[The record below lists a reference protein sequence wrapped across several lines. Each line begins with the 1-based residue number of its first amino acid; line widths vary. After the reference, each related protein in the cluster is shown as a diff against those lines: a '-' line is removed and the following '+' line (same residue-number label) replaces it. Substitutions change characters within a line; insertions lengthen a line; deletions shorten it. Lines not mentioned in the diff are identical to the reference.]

1 VTPRSSAKLAPF
13 QFGRITPLIDPDEI
27 ERLLGDLESD
37 RVERTESVD
46 NSVKFCKAI
55 CAFANDLPA
64 HRAPG
69 YLCIGVDKFGAP
81 TSTPINE
88 RLLEA
93 LASHRSNGQIIPMP
107 TMEVAKVDFRGV
119 PIAVVKVEPS
129 DLPPV
134 RYQMQTWIRV
144 GPSARLATQEEERR
158 LTERRVDR
166 ARTWDLQACVGASL
180 DDLALDLFRLT
191 YLPQAVSPQVI
202 EDNGRPIDEQLGS
215 LRFYHQPLGAPTN
228 GAMLLF
234 GKDPVAFVPGAYVQ
248 YVRYEGE
255 SQATDVLVERRFD
268 GDLLQVMRSL
278 DQLARDVAGA
288 RPVRQTNL
296 GDTTVQDYPEIA
308 LHELLMNAVV
318 HRNYDN
324 STTPISINHFSDRIE
339 IQNPGSLFGDL
350 TRGQFPNGVSY
361 RNPVLAEAAKTL
373 GFVNRFGRGVA
384 VAQQELTQNGSP
396 PLEYLIGENH
406 MLMTVR
412 KRP

>member
-1 VTPRSSAKLAPF
+1 M
-13 QFGRITPLIDPDEI
+13 IDTAEL

-37 RVERTESVD
+37 RVERTESLNKTD
-46 NSVKFCKAI
+46 KFCKAI
-55 CAFANDLPA
+55 CAFANDMPGHGL
-64 HRAPG
+64 PG
-69 YLCIGVDKFGAP
+69 YLCLGVDKDGLPTGAV
-81 TSTPINE
+81 IDE
-88 RLLEA
+88 RLLEV
-93 LASHRSNGQIIPMP
+93 LAGHRSGGQIIPMP

-119 PIAVVKVEPS
+119 PIAVVKVQPS

-166 ARTWDLQACVGASL
+166 AKTWDLQACPGATL
-180 DDLALDLFRLT
+180 ADLALDLFRLS
-191 YLPQAVSPQVI
+191 YLPQAVSRQVI
-202 EDNGRPIDEQLGS
+202 EENGRSIEEQLGS
-215 LRFYHQPLGAPTN
+215 LRFFHKPLGVPTN
-228 GAMLLF
+228 GAILLF
-234 GKDPVAFVPGAYVQ
+234 GKDPETFVPGAYVQ
-248 YVRYEGE
+248 YVRYDGN
-255 SQATDVLVERRFD
+255 SQAADVLIERRFS

-278 DQLARDVAGA
+278 DQLAKDVAGA
-288 RPVRQTNL
+288 RPLRQPNLADVTVR
-296 GDTTVQDYPEIA
+296 DYPEVA

-324 STTPISINHFSDRIE
+324 STTPVSINHFSDRIE

-373 GFVNRFGRGVA
+373 GFVNRFGRGIA
-384 VAQQELTQNGSP
+384 VAQRELIQNGSP
-396 PLEYLIGENH
+396 PLEYVVGDNH
-406 MLMTVR
+406 MLMTLR

>member
-1 VTPRSSAKLAPF
+1 
-13 QFGRITPLIDPDEI
+13 LIDPDEI

-37 RVERTESVD
+37 RVERTESTND
-46 NSVKFCKAI
+46 TAKFCKAI
-55 CAFANDLPA
+55 CAFANDMPA
-64 HRAPG
+64 HRLPG
-69 YLCIGVDKFGAP
+69 YLCIGVDKVGVP
-81 TSTPINE
+81 TSTRIDE

-144 GPSARLATQEEERR
+144 GPSARIATQEEERR

-166 ARTWDLQACVGASL
+166 ARTWDLQACLGATL
-180 DDLALDLFRLT
+180 DDLALDLFRLA
-191 YLPQAVSPQVI
+191 YLPQAVSRQVI
-202 EDNGRPIDEQLGS
+202 DDNRRPIEEQLGS
-215 LRFYHQPLGAPTN
+215 LRFYHKPLGAPTN

-234 GKDPVAFVPGAYVQ
+234 GKDPEAFVPGAYVQ

-288 RPVRQTNL
+288 RPVRQTHL
-296 GDTTVQDYPEIA
+296 GDATVQDYPEIA

-324 STTPISINHFSDRIE
+324 STTPISINHFLDRIE

-384 VAQQELTQNGSP
+384 VAQRELTQNGSP
-396 PLEYLIGENH
+396 PLEYLIGDNH

>member
-1 VTPRSSAKLAPF
+1 M
-13 QFGRITPLIDPDEI
+13 IDTAEL

-37 RVERTESVD
+37 RVERTESL
-46 NSVKFCKAI
+46 NNTAKFCKAI
-55 CAFANDLPA
+55 CAFANDMPG
-64 HRAPG
+64 HRLPG
-69 YLCIGVDKFGAP
+69 YLCLGVDKDGAP
-81 TSTPINE
+81 TSAAIDE

-93 LASHRSNGQIIPMP
+93 LASHRSNGQIIPIP
-107 TMEVAKVDFRGV
+107 TMEVAKVDYRGV
-119 PIAVVKVEPS
+119 PIAVVKVQPS

-166 ARTWDLQACVGASL
+166 AKTWDLQACVGATL
-180 DDLALDLFRLT
+180 DELALDLFGLS
-191 YLPQAVSPQVI
+191 YLPQAVSRQVI
-202 EDNGRPIDEQLGS
+202 DENGRSIEEQLGS
-215 LRFYHQPLGAPTN
+215 LRFFHKPLGAPTN
-228 GAMLLF
+228 GAILLF
-234 GKDPVAFVPGAYVQ
+234 GKDPETFVPGAYVQ
-248 YVRYEGE
+248 YVRYDGD
-255 SQATDVLVERRFD
+255 SQTADVLVERRFG

-278 DQLARDVAGA
+278 DQFAKDVAGT
-288 RPVRQTNL
+288 RPLRQPNLADMTVR
-296 GDTTVQDYPEIA
+296 DYPEVA

-324 STTPISINHFSDRIE
+324 STTPVSINHFSDRIE

-384 VAQQELTQNGSP
+384 VAQSALLQNGSP
-396 PLEYLIGENH
+396 PLEYVVGDNH
-406 MLMTVR
+406 MLMTVG
-412 KRP
+412 KRL

>member
-1 VTPRSSAKLAPF
+1 M
-13 QFGRITPLIDPDEI
+13 IDPEEI
-27 ERLLGDLESD
+27 ERLLRDLESD
-37 RVERTESVD
+37 RVERTESVN
-46 NSVKFCKAI
+46 NSTKFCKAI
-55 CAFANDLPA
+55 CAFANDLPD
-64 HRAPG
+64 HRASG
-69 YLCIGVDKFGAP
+69 YLCIGVDAKGHPA
-81 TSTPINE
+81 STPIDE

-107 TMEVAKVDFRGV
+107 TMEVAKVEYLGV

-166 ARTWDLQACVGASL
+166 AKTWDLQACFGSSL

-191 YLPQAVSPQVI
+191 YLPQAISRQVI
-202 EDNGRPIDEQLGS
+202 EENGRAIEEQLGS
-215 LRFYHQPLGAPTN
+215 LRFYHKPRAAPTN
-228 GAMLLF
+228 GAVLLF
-234 GKDPVAFVPGAYVQ
+234 GKDPETFVPGAYIQ
-248 YVRYEGE
+248 YVRYEGQ
-255 SQATDVLVERRFD
+255 SQASEVMTERRFD
-268 GDLLQVMRSL
+268 GDLLQVMRGL
-278 DQLARDVAGA
+278 DQLAKELAGV
-288 RPVRQTNL
+288 RPLRLPNL
-296 GDTTVQDYPEIA
+296 TDTTVQDYPELA

-324 STTPISINHFSDRIE
+324 STTPVSINHFSDRIE

-350 TRGQFPNGVSY
+350 TRGQFPHGVSY

-373 GFVNRFGRGVA
+373 GFVNRFGRGIA
-384 VAQQELTQNGSP
+384 VAQRELERNGSP
-396 PLEYLIGENH
+396 TLEYVVGDNH

-412 KRP
+412 KR

>member
-1 VTPRSSAKLAPF
+1 
-13 QFGRITPLIDPDEI
+13 LIDPAEI
-27 ERLLGDLESD
+27 ERLLADLESD
-37 RVERTESVD
+37 RVERTESV
-46 NSVKFCKAI
+46 NNTSKFCKAI
-55 CAFANDLPA
+55 CAFSNDMPG
-64 HRAPG
+64 HRLPG
-69 YLCIGVDKFGAP
+69 YLCVGVDKNGYPA
-81 TSTPINE
+81 STAIDE

-93 LASHRSNGQIIPMP
+93 LAGHRGNGQIIPVP
-107 TMEVAKVDFRGV
+107 TMEVAKIPYRGV

-134 RYQMQTWIRV
+134 RYQMQTWIWV

-166 ARTWDLQACVGASL
+166 ARTWDLQACLGASL

-191 YLPQAVSPQVI
+191 YLPQAVSRQVI
-202 EDNGRPIDEQLGS
+202 EENGRPIEEQLGS
-215 LRFYHQPLGAPTN
+215 LRLYHKPLQTPTN
-228 GAMLLF
+228 GAVILF
-234 GKDPVAFVPGAYVQ
+234 GKDPEAFVPGAYVQ
-248 YVRYEGE
+248 YVRYAGE
-255 SQATDVLVERRFD
+255 SQATEVLLERRFG

-278 DQLARDVAGA
+278 DQLAMDVAVA
-288 RPVRQTNL
+288 RPIRLSNL
-296 GDTTVQDYPEIA
+296 SETTVRDYPEVA
-308 LHELLMNAVV
+308 LHELLMNALI

-324 STTPISINHFSDRIE
+324 STTPISINQFSDRIE

-384 VAQQELTQNGSP
+384 VAQRELLQNGSP
-396 PLEYLIGENH
+396 PLEYIVGDNH
-406 MLMTVR
+406 MLMILR

>member
-1 VTPRSSAKLAPF
+1 M
-13 QFGRITPLIDPDEI
+13 IDPDEI

-37 RVERTESVD
+37 RVERTESLNKAD
-46 NSVKFCKAI
+46 KFCKAI
-55 CAFANDLPA
+55 CAFANDMPGHGL
-64 HRAPG
+64 PG
-69 YLCIGVDKFGAP
+69 YLCLGVDKDGAP
-81 TSTPINE
+81 TSAAIDE
-88 RLLEA
+88 RLLEV
-93 LASHRSNGQIIPMP
+93 LAGHRSNGQIIPMP
-107 TMEVAKVDFRGV
+107 TMEVAKVDFRGI
-119 PIAVVKVEPS
+119 PIVVVKVQPS

-166 ARTWDLQACVGASL
+166 ARTWDLQACVDATL
-180 DDLALDLFRLT
+180 DDLALDLFRLA
-191 YLPQAVSPQVI
+191 YLPQAVSRRVI
-202 EDNGRPIDEQLGS
+202 EENGRPIDEQLGS
-215 LRFYHQPLGAPTN
+215 LRFFHEPMGVPTN
-228 GAMLLF
+228 GAILLF
-234 GKDPVAFVPGAYVQ
+234 GKEPENFVPGAYVQ
-248 YVRYEGE
+248 YVRYDGD
-255 SQATDVLVERRFD
+255 SQAADVLVERRFG

-278 DQLARDVAGA
+278 DQLAQDVAGA
-288 RPVRQTNL
+288 RPLRQPNL
-296 GDTTVQDYPEIA
+296 ADTTVRDYPEVA

-384 VAQQELTQNGSP
+384 VAQRELLQNGSP
-396 PLEYLIGENH
+396 PLEYVVGENH

>member
-1 VTPRSSAKLAPF
+1 M
-13 QFGRITPLIDPDEI
+13 IDTTEL

-37 RVERTESVD
+37 RVERTESLSD
-46 NSVKFCKAI
+46 TAKFCKAI
-55 CAFANDLPA
+55 CAFANDMPG
-64 HRAPG
+64 HRLPG
-69 YLCIGVDKFGAP
+69 YLCLGVDKNGAS
-81 TSTPINE
+81 TSASIDE

-119 PIAVVKVEPS
+119 AIAVVKVEPS

-134 RYQMQTWIRV
+134 RYKMQAWIRV

-166 ARTWDLQACVGASL
+166 AKTWDLQACVGATL
-180 DDLALDLFRLT
+180 DDLALDLFRLS
-191 YLPQAVSPQVI
+191 YLPQAVSRQVI
-202 EDNGRPIDEQLGS
+202 DENGRSIEEQLGS
-215 LRFYHQPLGAPTN
+215 LRFFHKPLGAPTY
-228 GAMLLF
+228 GAVLLF
-234 GKDPVAFVPGAYVQ
+234 GKDPEAFVPGAYVQ
-248 YVRYEGE
+248 YVRYDGD
-255 SQATDVLVERRFD
+255 SQASEVLAERRFS

-278 DQLARDVAGA
+278 DQLAKDVAAA
-288 RPVRQTNL
+288 RPARQPNL
-296 GDTTVQDYPEIA
+296 ADSTVQDYPEIA

-324 STTPISINHFSDRIE
+324 STTPVSINHFADRIE

-373 GFVNRFGRGVA
+373 GFVNRFGRGIA
-384 VAQQELTQNGSP
+384 VAQRELLQNGSP
-396 PLEYLIGENH
+396 PLDYVVGENH

>member
-1 VTPRSSAKLAPF
+1 
-13 QFGRITPLIDPDEI
+13 LIDTAEL

-37 RVERTESVD
+37 RVERTESL
-46 NSVKFCKAI
+46 NNTAKFCKAI
-55 CAFANDLPA
+55 CAFANDMPG
-64 HRAPG
+64 HRLPG
-69 YLCIGVDKFGAP
+69 YLCLGVDKDGAP
-81 TSTPINE
+81 TSAAIDE

-93 LASHRSNGQIIPMP
+93 LASHRSNGQIIPIP
-107 TMEVAKVDFRGV
+107 TMEVAKVDYRGV
-119 PIAVVKVEPS
+119 PIAVVKVQPS

-166 ARTWDLQACVGASL
+166 AKTWDLQACVGATL
-180 DDLALDLFRLT
+180 DELALDLFGLS
-191 YLPQAVSPQVI
+191 YLPQAVSRQVI
-202 EDNGRPIDEQLGS
+202 DENGRSIEEQLGS
-215 LRFYHQPLGAPTN
+215 LRFFHKPLGAPTN
-228 GAMLLF
+228 GAILLF
-234 GKDPVAFVPGAYVQ
+234 GKDPETFVPGAYVQ
-248 YVRYEGE
+248 YVRYDGD
-255 SQATDVLVERRFD
+255 SQTADVLVERRFG

-278 DQLARDVAGA
+278 DQFAKDVAGT
-288 RPVRQTNL
+288 RPLRQPNLADMTVR
-296 GDTTVQDYPEIA
+296 DYPEVA

-324 STTPISINHFSDRIE
+324 STTPVSINHFSDRIE

-384 VAQQELTQNGSP
+384 VAQSALLQNGSP
-396 PLEYLIGENH
+396 PLEYVVGDNH
-406 MLMTVR
+406 MLMALR
-412 KRP
+412 KRL

>member
-1 VTPRSSAKLAPF
+1 
-13 QFGRITPLIDPDEI
+13 LIDPDEI
-27 ERLLGDLESD
+27 EHLLADLESG

-46 NSVKFCKAI
+46 KTAKFCKAI
-55 CAFANDLPA
+55 CAFANDMPG
-64 HRAPG
+64 HRLPG
-69 YLCIGVDKFGAP
+69 YLCIGVDKDGSP
-81 TSTPINE
+81 TSAAIDE
-88 RLLEA
+88 RLLET
-93 LASHRSNGQIIPMP
+93 LAGHRSNGQIIPVP
-107 TMEVAKVDFRGV
+107 SMEVAKIPYRGV

-166 ARTWDLQACVGASL
+166 ARTWDLQACMDASL
-180 DDLALDLFRLT
+180 NDLALDLFRLT
-191 YLPQAVSPQVI
+191 YLPQAVSRQVI
-202 EDNGRPIDEQLGS
+202 EENGRSIEEQLGS
-215 LRFYHQPLGAPTN
+215 LRFYHKPLQRPTN
-228 GAMLLF
+228 GAVLLF
-234 GKDPVAFVPGAYVQ
+234 GKDPEGFVPGAYVQ
-248 YVRYEGE
+248 YVRYAGE
-255 SQATDVLVERRFD
+255 SQATEVLLERRFG

-278 DQLARDVAGA
+278 DQLALDVAGA
-288 RPVRQTNL
+288 RPLRLSNLAETMVR
-296 GDTTVQDYPEIA
+296 DYPEVA

-350 TRGQFPNGVSY
+350 TVGQFPNGVSY

-384 VAQQELTQNGSP
+384 VAQRELQQNGSP
-396 PLEYLIGENH
+396 PLEYVVGDNH
-406 MLMTVR
+406 MLMLLR

>member
-1 VTPRSSAKLAPF
+1 M
-13 QFGRITPLIDPDEI
+13 IDTAEL

-37 RVERTESVD
+37 RVERTESL
-46 NSVKFCKAI
+46 NNTAKFCKAI
-55 CAFANDLPA
+55 CAFANDMPG
-64 HRAPG
+64 HRLPG
-69 YLCIGVDKFGAP
+69 YLCLGVDKDGAP
-81 TSTPINE
+81 TSAAIDE

-93 LASHRSNGQIIPMP
+93 LASHRSNGQIIPIP
-107 TMEVAKVDFRGV
+107 TMEVAKVDYRGV
-119 PIAVVKVEPS
+119 PIAVVKVQPS

-166 ARTWDLQACVGASL
+166 AKTWDLQACVGATL
-180 DDLALDLFRLT
+180 DELALDLFGLS
-191 YLPQAVSPQVI
+191 YLPQAVSRQVI
-202 EDNGRPIDEQLGS
+202 DENGRSIEEQLGS
-215 LRFYHQPLGAPTN
+215 LRFFHKPLGAPTN
-228 GAMLLF
+228 GAILLF
-234 GKDPVAFVPGAYVQ
+234 GKDPETFVPGAYVQ
-248 YVRYEGE
+248 YVRYDGD
-255 SQATDVLVERRFD
+255 SQTADVLVERRFG

-278 DQLARDVAGA
+278 DQFAKDVAGT
-288 RPVRQTNL
+288 RPLRQPNLADMTVR
-296 GDTTVQDYPEIA
+296 DYPEVA

-324 STTPISINHFSDRIE
+324 STTPVSINHFSDRIE

-384 VAQQELTQNGSP
+384 VAQSALLQNGSP
-396 PLEYLIGENH
+396 PLEYVVGDNH
-406 MLMTVR
+406 MLMALR
-412 KRP
+412 KRL